1 VNQIMK
7 AVFKRMALL
16 ILAGVLAAC
25 QSAPPMRG
33 VGMTGIDHLADHL
46 SVQDFQVDG
55 HSAFQAGKGGSS
67 VCCTRIPETWH
78 PGLKVHVTWN
88 VTNWRDR
95 TWSEQAANVEVDRYD
110 EIGDMYV
117 HFLPDGS
124 VRVVLSNYPPRAD
137 AYPGPKGIP
146 QKYPWDRYPWPSSE
160 DETSAKPSTQ
170 QIKR

>member
-1 VNQIMK
+1 MSKRVIM
-7 AVFKRMALL
+7 L
-16 ILAGVLAAC
+16 IATGLLAAC
-25 QSAPPMRG
+25 QSVPPMRG
-33 VGMTGIDHLADHL
+33 VSMTGIDHLDDHL

-95 TWSEQAANVEVDRYD
+95 TWSEQAADVAVDRYD

-117 HFLPDGS
+117 HFLADGK
-124 VRVVLSNYPPRAD
+124 VRVLLSNYPPRAD
-137 AYPGPKGIP
+137 DYSGPKGIP
-146 QKYPWDRYPWPSSE
+146 QKYPWDRYPWPSDDNERKTIS
-160 DETSAKPSTQ
+160 SAPNNK
-170 QIKR
+170 

>member
-1 VNQIMK
+1 M
-7 AVFKRMALL
+7 AKRLLMLML
-16 ILAGVLAAC
+16 ILTCLVAAC

-33 VGMTGIDHLADHL
+33 VGMTGIDQLADHL

-55 HSAFQAGKGGSS
+55 HGGFQAGKGGRT
-67 VCCTRIPETWH
+67 VCCADIPEKWH

-95 TWSEQAANVEVDRYD
+95 TWSDNEADVEVDRYD
-110 EIGDMYV
+110 EIGHMYV
-117 HFLPDGS
+117 HFLSDNS

-146 QKYPWDRYPWPSSE
+146 QKYPWDRYPWPSDDNERNAS
-160 DETSAKPSTQ
+160 TSGPTNK
-170 QIKR
+170 